1 MAIDA
6 AACELSPKQEPNTS
20 PGFDGKIQY
29 SGVSPLFWMIP
40 EQLKTQII
48 VQKAAETIKLTSQS
62 DFDLFVRG
70 SHQGGK
76 T

>member
-1 MAIDA
+1 MPLYVNYQRSKNPTLLPD
-6 AACELSPKQEPNTS
+6 
-20 PGFDGKIQY
+20 FDGKIQY

-70 SHQGGK
+70 SH
-76 T
+76 